1 MFKRNTLGLLTVL
14 SAALVSACSS
24 TPYQPVATKAEPID
38 VTAFAPKVESF
49 VVLLD
54 SSSSMRKDIQ
64 DRAKIETAQDLVASF
79 NSAVPALDFNAGLVT
94 FGQGM
99 GRCRGQGTA
108 SEFYGMTSYNSA
120 DFAEALGS
128 LQCAGG
134 KTPMSKGIDATTGM
148 LASQTGPVAVFIVSD
163 FSGFGDIHAGSVE
176 TAVEK
181 LKAQH
186 GNNVCLHTVKV
197 GDDPS
202 GDEMISRITSVAGC
216 DSAVQ
221 AGDITSAAAMGTYV
235 TETLMAP
242 LQYEK
247 HTVSAT
253 ALFDFNKSDLKEQG
267 KAELH
272 NLGASIKQ
280 KGITVADI
288 DVIGHTDSIG
298 SETYNQGLS
307 ERRATAVSDYLVS
320 QGIDG
325 GIIDVSG
332 KGESQ
337 PVASNDTDEGRALNR
352 RVEVHVGTS
361 RPMK

>member
-1 MFKRNTLGLLTVL
+1 MYKRHLSGLFTIMSLGLL
-14 SAALVSACSS
+14 AACSN
-24 TPYQPVATKAEPID
+24 TPYTPVAGQVDPVD
-38 VTAFAPKVESF
+38 VTAYAPKVDSF
-49 VVLLD
+49 VIVLD
-54 SSSSMRKDIQ
+54 TSSSMGEEEQ
-64 DRAKIETAQDLVASF
+64 DRPRIQTAQDLIATF
-79 NSAVPALDFNAGLVT
+79 NSAVPAVDLKAGLVT
-94 FGQGM
+94 FGKSSGRCIGQGM
-99 GRCRGQGTA
+99 A
-108 SEFYGMTSYNSA
+108 SDAYGMSAYSA
-120 DFAEALGS
+120 DDLAQALGS
-128 LQCAGG
+128 IECAGG
-134 KTPMSKGIDATTGM
+134 TTPMSEGIDATTQL
-148 LASQTGPVAVFIVSD
+148 LASESGPTAVIIVSD
-163 FSGFGDIHAGSVE
+163 FQWVNASHVEASV
-176 TAVEK
+176 AQ

-186 GNNVCLHTVKV
+186 GNDLCLHTIKV
-197 GDDPS
+197 GDNTT
-202 GDEMISRITSVAGC
+202 GDALISSITDAAGC
-216 DSAVQ
+216 DSAVK
-221 AGDITSAAAMGTYV
+221 AGDIAAAGAMSTYV

>member
-14 SAALVSACSS
+14 SAALVTACSS
-24 TPYQPVATKAEPID
+24 ATYQPVATAAEPID
-38 VTAFAPKVESF
+38 VTAYAPKVESF

-54 SSSSMRKDIQ
+54 TSSSMRKDVQ

-79 NSAVPALDFNAGLVT
+79 NSAVPALDFQAGLVT

-99 GRCRGQGTA
+99 GRCRGQGNV

-120 DFAEALGS
+120 DFAQALGS
-128 LQCAGG
+128 LECAGG
-134 KTPMSKGIDATTGM
+134 KTPMARGISATTGM

-163 FSGFGDIHAGSVE
+163 FSGFGDIHGASVE
-176 TAVEK
+176 TAVKE

-186 GNNVCLHTVKV
+186 GNNLCLHTIKV
-197 GDDPS
+197 GDDQS
-202 GDEMISRITSVAGC
+202 SNEMISSITGTAGC
-216 DSAVQ
+216 DSAVT
-221 AGDITSAAAMGTYV
+221 AGDIASADAMAAYV
-235 TETLMAP
+235 TATLMAP

-253 ALFDFNKSDLKEQG
+253 ALFDFNKADLKEQG

-272 NLGASIKQ
+272 NLGESIKSQ
-280 KGITVADI
+280 GMSVGDI

-307 ERRATAVSDYLVS
+307 VRRAKAVSDYLVS
-320 QGIDG
+320 QGIDAA
-325 GIIDVSG
+325 IIDVVG
-332 KGESQ
+332 KGKSE
-337 PVASNDTDEGRALNR
+337 PVASNETDAGRAQNR
-352 RVEVHVGTS
+352 RVEIHVGTS
-361 RPMK
+361 RPVK